1 MQGTPLERTAV
12 TAGDHIDWITTSP
25 EAIRFT
31 DSSKVF
37 QKARNWPSF
46 LVLIRKSIVLS
57 ISALVMLP
65 LSTYLVMPADSQ
77 IIAASMMPIDGI
89 LRIEVLPLNLGSRMS
104 FQFSILRPTR
114 SGRMPSVSAL

>member
-1 MQGTPLERTAV
+1 MQGTPLERTAE
-12 TAGDHIDWITTSP
+12 TAGDHLDWITTSP
-25 EAIRFT
+25 EAIRLT

-46 LVLIRKSIVLS
+46 LVLIRKSMVLS

-65 LSTYLVMPADSQ
+65 LSTYLAMPAASQ
-77 IIAASMMPIDGI
+77 IIAASMMPIEGMF
-89 LRIEVLPLNLGSRMS
+89 RIDVLPLNLGSRMS
-104 FQFSILRPTR
+104 FQLSILRPTR